1 MRRRRI
7 SFDQACATGVSKAQ
21 EISKGLSIMLRRSRT
36 LTALVAGAVF
46 GLSAAAAGDAL
57 AERPA
62 DPAPAPQVTL
72 PSVDAA
78 GATLPW
84 EEARLFAEV
93 YERIKREYVDTVDDK
108 ELMEKAVRGM
118 VAALDP
124 HSAYLDND
132 EFEEIRLSTMG
143 SYPGVGIEVVAEDSA
158 VKILRPIEGSPA
170 EVAGMMPGD
179 LIVKIDDSDVG
190 ADLAGAITRMRGPAG
205 SNVRLT
211 VRRPSTGELLSFS
224 LQRAKVDVH
233 SVVQQ
238 TLEPGIG
245 YLRIMTFS
253 ETTAQDVSR
262 AVANLKRSNPRGLNG
277 LVLDLRNNPGGVLE
291 AGVAVADAFLNDG
304 IIVTADGR
312 SADSRFRMEAT
323 PGDVLDGANLVVL
336 VNGGSASAAEIVAGA
351 LKDHHRAE
359 LIGHKTYGKG
369 SVQTVMPLSR
379 GGAIKLTTSR
389 YYTPSGVSIQ
399 AKGLIPDIQSEGPEE
414 PPADVRSGRSS
425 LSLMS
430 RDKEVRLAVD
440 TLKAEARLAQRQAAQ
455 AASSRSS
462 SSR

>member
-1 MRRRRI
+1 MASDQN
-7 SFDQACATGVSKAQ
+7 SFDPRCMAGVSSGVE
-21 EISKGLSIMLRRSRT
+21 EIGGLKTMSTRSRT
-36 LTALVAGAVF
+36 LAVLIAGAVF

-62 DPAPAPQVTL
+62 EPASSTNLQSNQANGTAPA
-72 PSVDAA
+72 
-78 GATLPW
+78 LPW

-93 YERIKREYVDTVDDK
+93 YERIKREYVDTVDDRQ
-108 ELMEKAVRGM
+108 LMEKAVRGM

-124 HSAYLDND
+124 HSAFLDSE

-170 EVAGMMPGD
+170 ETAGMLSGD
-179 LIVKIDDSDVG
+179 LIVKIDGSDVG

-205 SNVRLT
+205 SNVQLT

-224 LQRAKVDVH
+224 LLRAKVDVH
-233 SVVQQ
+233 SVMQQ

-245 YLRIMTFS
+245 YLRITSFS
-253 ETTAQDVSR
+253 ETTAQDVSKSI
-262 AVANLKRSNPRGLNG
+262 ASLKQANPRGLNG

-291 AGVAVADAFLNDG
+291 AGVAVADVFLNDG

-312 SADSRFRMEAT
+312 TPDARFRMEAT
-323 PGDVLDGANLVVL
+323 PGDLLNGANLVVL

-351 LKDHHRAE
+351 LKDHRRAE
-359 LIGHKTYGKG
+359 LVGHKTYGKG
-369 SVQTVMPLSR
+369 SVQTVMPLSH

-389 YYTPSGVSIQ
+389 YYTPSGVSIHL
-399 AKGLIPDIQSEGPEE
+399 KGIIPDILAEGPEE
-414 PPADVRSGRSS
+414 PPADLRLSRNA
-425 LSLMS
+425 LSLAA
-430 RDKEVRLAVD
+430 RDKEVRLALD
-440 TLKAEARLAQRQAAQ
+440 ALKAEARVAQRQAAEPRPP
-455 AASSRSS
+455 ASR
-462 SSR
+462 